1 MTEMNEPK
9 RRGRPRKEDA
19 TFKVDARD
27 ESHFQNRADLTEEA
41 MSGVTGEDFDRPP
54 FVHAPSDEFLRRKAQ
69 NYANRVWAGQSL
81 SLNRAERLARVQA
94 ALEAQGLSMEGVTL

>member
-9 RRGRPRKEDA
+9 RRGRPPKIE
-19 TFKVDARD
+19 
-27 ESHFQNRADLTEEA
+27 LTEAPSVPEA
-41 MSGVTGEDFDRPP
+41 
-54 FVHAPSDEFLRRKAQ
+54 APSDEFLRRKAQ

>member
-1 MTEMNEPK
+1 MTEITEPK
-9 RRGRPRKEDA
+9 RRGRPPKIE
-19 TFKVDARD
+19 
-27 ESHFQNRADLTEEA
+27 LTEAPDVPE
-41 MSGVTGEDFDRPP
+41 V
-54 FVHAPSDEFLRRKAQ
+54 APSDEFLRRKAQ